1 MRTTR
6 FKLPRETSAVY
17 HCISRIVGGE
27 FLLLPATVK
36 ERLRTMMRRQAAF
49 CGVQIITYSLMSNH
63 FHILTRVPAES
74 DLSDQDLLKRVETFY
89 GKAAPEALQ
98 LAESIRIGGSIPEQ
112 DRVRLLKRMNDVSMF
127 MKELKQ
133 RFSVW
138 YNKQHNRFGTLWAE
152 RFRSLLVED
161 RPEVVRTVAAY
172 IDLNPVRAGIV
183 ADPADYRFCGYT
195 EAASGNPLAI
205 NGIESFEGTEG
216 GDWRKVVGKYQIT
229 LFGKTPVGGAGA
241 DPDLDI
247 EKIRTLWKGKGR
259 LSHLQSLR
267 LRIRYF
273 NDGAVLG
280 SRLFVEEM
288 FRKHRDRFGPKR
300 TTGAR
305 PMRRLPFKGLRTLRD
320 LRKSNVA

>member
-1 MRTTR
+1 MRTPR

-17 HCISRIVGGE
+17 HCISRIVAGE
-27 FLLLPATVK
+27 FLLAPDTTK

-63 FHILTRVPAES
+63 FHILTRVPAQP
-74 DLSDQDLLKRVETFY
+74 DLTDQDLLKRVETFY
-89 GKAAPEALQ
+89 GKSA
-98 LAESIRIGGSIPEQ
+98 AESRFIAESLRITGSIPEL
-112 DRVRLLKRMNDVSMF
+112 DRVRLLKRMHDVSVF

-152 RFRSLLVED
+152 RFRSILVED

-172 IDLNPVRAGIV
+172 IDLNPVRAGMV

-195 EAASGNPLAI
+195 DAASGNLLAI
-205 NGIESFEGTEG
+205 NGIESFEGPEG

-229 LFGKTPVGGAGA
+229 LFGKTRFAGAGA
-241 DPDLDI
+241 DPDLEI
-247 EKIRTLWKGKGR
+247 EKIRALWKGKGR

-300 TTGAR
+300 TSGAR
-305 PMRRLPFKGLRTLRD
+305 PLRRLPFKGLRTLRA
-320 LRKSNVA
+320 LRKSIVA

>member
-1 MRTTR
+1 MRTPR

-17 HCISRIVGGE
+17 HCISRIVAGE
-27 FLLLPATVK
+27 FLLSPDTTK

-63 FHILTRVPAES
+63 FHILTRVPAQSE
-74 DLSDQDLLKRVETFY
+74 LTDQDLFERVETFY
-89 GKAAPEALQ
+89 GKAAPETLQ
-98 LAESIRIGGSIPEQ
+98 LADSIRIGGSIPEQ

-172 IDLNPVRAGIV
+172 IDLNPVRAGMV

-195 EAASGNPLAI
+195 EAASGKLLAI
-205 NGIESFEGTEG
+205 NGIESFEGSG
-216 GDWRKVVGKYQIT
+216 SGDWREVVGKYQVT
-229 LFGKTPVGGAGA
+229 LFGKTQVGDAGA
-241 DPDLDI
+241 NPELEL
-247 EKIRTLWKGKGR
+247 EKIRALWKAKGR

-280 SRLFVEEM
+280 SRLFVEEL
-288 FRKHRDRFGPKR
+288 FQKHRDRFGAKR

-305 PMRRLPFKGLRTLRD
+305 PLRRLPLKGLRILRA
-320 LRKSNVA
+320 LRKSTVA